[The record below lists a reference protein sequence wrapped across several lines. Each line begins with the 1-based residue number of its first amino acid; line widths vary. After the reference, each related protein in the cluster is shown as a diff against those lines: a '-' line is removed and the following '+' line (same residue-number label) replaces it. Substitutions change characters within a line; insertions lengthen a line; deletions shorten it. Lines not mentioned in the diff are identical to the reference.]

1 MATSN
6 SALFKQVLNLEEDD
20 RAALAGLLI
29 ESLDSETDKDVESAW
44 LEEVE
49 HRIAELESGI
59 VTSIP
64 WEEVKSRLFQG
75 LNGSK
80 KS

>member
-1 MATSN
+1 MAASN

-29 ESLDSETDKDVESAW
+29 ESLDGEADEDVESAW

-64 WEEVKSRLFQG
+64 WEEVKTRLFQG